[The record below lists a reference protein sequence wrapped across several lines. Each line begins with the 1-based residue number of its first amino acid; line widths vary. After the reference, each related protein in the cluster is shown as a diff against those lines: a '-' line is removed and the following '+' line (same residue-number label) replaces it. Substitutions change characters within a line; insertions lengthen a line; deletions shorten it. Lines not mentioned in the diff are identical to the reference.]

1 VTLLLLKLTITPVVI
16 AAATY
21 TARRFGPA
29 VGGWLI
35 GLPFTGGPVALFV
48 ALDHGADFS
57 RRLCVGLVAGV
68 AAQAA
73 FVVGYYAA
81 ARRGA
86 GWGGSMVSATVS
98 FAVAGAIVGVTG
110 LPVEIAAVVSGLA
123 LLVGL
128 RIVPR
133 GVAHVQAHSRWELPL
148 RMLLATGL
156 VLAITGFASTL
167 GPGPS
172 GIVTTFPLITTLL
185 AVPAQRRFGPEAA
198 IAILRGLLAGL
209 FALGGFACALVILLT
224 RMPLSAAFGIALALT
239 LLIQLGS
246 APTVLRR
253 QSALRP

>member
-1 VTLLLLKLTITPVVI
+1 MI
-16 AAATY
+16 ASATY
-21 TARRFGPA
+21 AARRFGPA

-48 ALDHGADFS
+48 ALDHGAEFS
-57 RRLCVGLVAGV
+57 RKLCVGLVAGI

-73 FVVGYYAA
+73 FVVGYYVA
-81 ARRGA
+81 ARRGR
-86 GWGGSMVSATVS
+86 GWLVAMVSATVS
-98 FAVAGAIVGVTG
+98 FTVAGVAVGVAG
-110 LPVEIAAVVSGLA
+110 LPVEIAAVISGIA

-133 GVAHVQAHSRWELPL
+133 GLARVQAHSRWELPL

-156 VLAITGFASTL
+156 VLAITGLASTF
-167 GPGPS
+167 GPGAS
-172 GIVTTFPLITTLL
+172 GIITTFPLISTLL
-185 AVPAQRRFGPEAA
+185 AVPTHRRFGAEAA

-209 FALGGFACALVILLT
+209 FALAGFACALVIFLT
-224 RMPLSAAFGIALALT
+224 RLPLSGAFGIALGLT